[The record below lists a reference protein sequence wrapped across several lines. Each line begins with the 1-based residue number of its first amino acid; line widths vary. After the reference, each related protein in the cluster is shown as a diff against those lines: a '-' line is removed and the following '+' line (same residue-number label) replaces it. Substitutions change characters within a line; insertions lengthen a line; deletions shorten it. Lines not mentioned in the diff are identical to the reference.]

1 MPPGQG
7 GPGAST
13 FFAMLF
19 YLLRRSLQSV
29 PVVLG
34 VIFAVML
41 TIELIPG
48 DPVTLMLG
56 EHATQESVAAVRE
69 ALGLD
74 KPLLV
79 RYVQYIGNLFHGD
92 LGRSLR
98 ERRLV
103 SEELAD
109 VWPATLELTAAALAI
124 AVIFG
129 VLAGVVSAVWPN
141 SFFDGVVRLGSLFGL
156 SMPVFWTGLTL
167 IIFFS
172 LWLPW
177 LPVGGSGSVRHL
189 ILPAVTLA
197 LPSLAMVAR
206 MTRSSVLE
214 VLHEDYIR
222 TARAKGVREQ
232 TVVLKHGLRNACIPI
247 VTLLGLQVG
256 QLLGGAVLTET
267 VFAWPGMGRLIV
279 RAIFARDYILLQGA
293 ILVFA
298 LAFVLINLIVDISY
312 AMFDPRVSRR

>member
-1 MPPGQG
+1 M
-7 GPGAST
+7 
-13 FFAMLF
+13 FF
-19 YLLRRSLQSV
+19 YLLQRLVLAV

-41 TIELIPG
+41 TIEVIPG

-56 EHATQESVAAVRE
+56 EHATQESVAQVRE

-74 KPLLV
+74 KPLPV
-79 RYVQYIGNLFHGD
+79 RYLQYLRNLSHGD
-92 LGRSLR
+92 LGRSIR
-98 ERRLV
+98 EGRAV
-103 SEELAD
+103 SKELAD
-109 VWPATLELTAAALAI
+109 VWPATLELTSAALVI
-124 AVIFG
+124 AVVFG

-141 SFFDGVVRLGSLFGL
+141 SLFDGITRLASLFGL

-167 IIFFS
+167 IVLFS
-172 LWLPW
+172 LWLQW
-177 LPVGGSGSVRHL
+177 LPVGGSGGLRHL
-189 ILPAVTLA
+189 ILPAVTLS

-214 VLHEDYIR
+214 VLREDYIR
-222 TARAKGVREQ
+222 TARAKGLREPL
-232 TVVLKHGLRNACIPI
+232 VVLKHGLRNACIPI
-247 VTLLGLQVG
+247 VTLLGLQAG

-293 ILVFA
+293 MLVFA
-298 LAFVLINLIVDISY
+298 LAFVVINLLVDISY
-312 AMFDPRVSRR
+312 AAFDPRVSRR

>member
-1 MPPGQG
+1 
-7 GPGAST
+7 
-13 FFAMLF
+13 MLF
-19 YLLRRSLQSV
+19 YVLRRLLQSV
-29 PVVLG
+29 PVILG

-41 TIELIPG
+41 TIEMIPG

-79 RYVQYIGNLFHGD
+79 RYVQYIGNLLHGD
-92 LGRSLR
+92 LGRSIR

-103 SEELAD
+103 SQELAD
-109 VWPATLELTAAALAI
+109 VWPATLELTTAALVI
-124 AVIFG
+124 AVVCG

-141 SFFDGVVRLGSLFGL
+141 SFFDGVMRLGSLFGL

-167 IIFFS
+167 IILFS

-177 LPVGGSGSVRHL
+177 LPVGGSGSLRHL

-214 VLHEDYIR
+214 VLREDYIR
-222 TARAKGVREQ
+222 TARAKGLREH
-232 TVVLKHGLRNACIPI
+232 VIVLKHGLRNACIPI

-267 VFAWPGMGRLIV
+267 VFSWPGMGRLIV

-298 LAFVLINLIVDISY
+298 LAFVVVNLLVDISY

>member
-1 MPPGQG
+1 
-7 GPGAST
+7 
-13 FFAMLF
+13 MLI
-19 YLLRRSLQSV
+19 YLLRRLLQSV

-41 TIELIPG
+41 TIEMIPG

-79 RYVQYIGNLFHGD
+79 RYAQYIGNLLHGD
-92 LGRSLR
+92 LGRSIR

-103 SEELAD
+103 SQELAD
-109 VWPATLELTAAALAI
+109 VWPATLELTTAALAI
-124 AVIFG
+124 AVVFG

-141 SFFDGVVRLGSLFGL
+141 SVFDGVMRLGSLFGL

-177 LPVGGSGSVRHL
+177 LPVGGSGSLRHL

-214 VLHEDYIR
+214 VLREDYIR
-222 TARAKGVREQ
+222 TARAKGLREQ
-232 TVVLKHGLRNACIPI
+232 VVVLKHGLRNACIPI

>member
-1 MPPGQG
+1 
-7 GPGAST
+7 
-13 FFAMLF
+13 MLRF
-19 YLLRRSLQSV
+19 VLRRFLLAV
-29 PVVLG
+29 PVILG
-34 VIFAVML
+34 VIFVVML

-56 EHATQESVAAVRE
+56 EYATKESVAQVRQ

-74 KPLLV
+74 KPLFV
-79 RYVQYIGNLFHGD
+79 RYLQYLGNLARGD
-92 LGRSLR
+92 LGRSIR
-98 ERRLV
+98 EGRLV
-103 SEELAD
+103 SREIAD
-109 VWPATLELTAAALAI
+109 VWPATVGLTAAALLI
-124 AVIFG
+124 AVLFG

-141 SFFDGVVRLGSLFGL
+141 SFFDGVVRLLSLFGL
-156 SMPVFWTGLTL
+156 SMPVFWTGLSL
-167 IIFFS
+167 IVLFS
-172 LWLPW
+172 LWLQW
-177 LPVGGSGSVRHL
+177 LPVGGTGSLRHL
-189 ILPAVTLA
+189 ILPAITLS

-214 VLHEDYIR
+214 VLREDYIR
-222 TARAKGVREQ
+222 TARAKGVHE
-232 TVVLKHGLRNACIPI
+232 TLVVLKHGLRNACIPI

-298 LAFVLINLIVDISY
+298 LAFVVINLIVDLSY
-312 AMFDPRVSRR
+312 AAFDPRVSRH

>member
-1 MPPGQG
+1 
-7 GPGAST
+7 
-13 FFAMLF
+13 MLF

-79 RYVQYIGNLFHGD
+79 RYVQYIGNLLHGD

-124 AVIFG
+124 AVVFG
-129 VLAGVVSAVWPN
+129 VLVGVVSAVWPN
-141 SFFDGVVRLGSLFGL
+141 SFFDGVMRLGSLFGL

>member
-1 MPPGQG
+1 M
-7 GPGAST
+7 T
-13 FFAMLF
+13 F
-19 YLLRRSLQSV
+19 YLLRRLLQAV

-41 TIELIPG
+41 TIEMIPG

-79 RYVQYIGNLFHGD
+79 RYAQYIGSLLRGD

-98 ERRLV
+98 ERREV

-109 VWPATLELTAAALAI
+109 VWPATLELTAAALII

-141 SFFDGVVRLGSLFGL
+141 SFFDGVMRLTSLFGL

-167 IIFFS
+167 IVFFS
-172 LWLPW
+172 LWLNW
-177 LPVGGSGSVRHL
+177 LPVGGSGSLRHL
-189 ILPAVTLA
+189 ILPAATLS

-214 VLHEDYIR
+214 VLREDYIR
-222 TARAKGVREQ
+222 TARAKGVRERA
-232 TVVLKHGLRNACIPI
+232 VVLKHGLRNACIPI

-298 LAFVLINLIVDISY
+298 LAFVLINLLVDISY

>member
-1 MPPGQG
+1 
-7 GPGAST
+7 
-13 FFAMLF
+13 MLI
-19 YLLRRSLQSV
+19 YLLRRLLQSV

-41 TIELIPG
+41 TIEMIPG

-79 RYVQYIGNLFHGD
+79 RYAQYIGNLLHGD
-92 LGRSLR
+92 LGRSIR

-103 SEELAD
+103 SQELAD
-109 VWPATLELTAAALAI
+109 VWPATLELTTAALAI

-141 SFFDGVVRLGSLFGL
+141 SFFDGVMRLGSLFGL

-177 LPVGGSGSVRHL
+177 LPVGGSGSLRHL
-189 ILPAVTLA
+189 IMPAVTLA

-232 TVVLKHGLRNACIPI
+232 VVVLKHGLRNACIPI

>member
-1 MPPGQG
+1 
-7 GPGAST
+7 
-13 FFAMLF
+13 MLF

-124 AVIFG
+124 AVVFG

-141 SFFDGVVRLGSLFGL
+141 SFFDGVMRLGSLFGL

-177 LPVGGSGSVRHL
+177 LPVGGSGSLRHL

>member
-1 MPPGQG
+1 M
-7 GPGAST
+7 AV
-13 FFAMLF
+13 
-19 YLLRRSLQSV
+19 YLLRRMLQAV

-56 EHATQESVAAVRE
+56 EHATQESVTAVRH

-79 RYVQYIGNLFHGD
+79 RYVQYIGNLLHGD

-98 ERRLV
+98 ERRQV

-109 VWPATLELTAAALAI
+109 VWPATLELTTAALVI
-124 AVIFG
+124 AVICG
-129 VLAGVVSAVWPN
+129 VLAGVLSAVWPN
-141 SFFDGVVRLGSLFGL
+141 SFFDGVMRLTSLFGL

-167 IIFFS
+167 IVLFS
-172 LWLPW
+172 LWLNW
-177 LPVGGSGSVRHL
+177 LPVGGAGSLRHL
-189 ILPAVTLA
+189 IMPAVTLS

-214 VLHEDYIR
+214 VLREDYIR

-232 TVVLKHGLRNACIPI
+232 VVVLKHGLRNACIPI

-298 LAFVLINLIVDISY
+298 LAFVLINLIVDVSY

>member
-1 MPPGQG
+1 M
-7 GPGAST
+7 
-13 FFAMLF
+13 FF
-19 YLLRRSLQSV
+19 YVLRRLSQSV

-41 TIELIPG
+41 TIEMIPG

-74 KPLLV
+74 KPLLL
-79 RYVQYIGNLFHGD
+79 RYVQYIGNLVHGD

-103 SEELAD
+103 SQELAD

-124 AVIFG
+124 AVVFG

-141 SFFDGVVRLGSLFGL
+141 SFFDGVMRLGSLFGL

-177 LPVGGSGSVRHL
+177 LPVGGSGSLRHL

-293 ILVFA
+293 ILIFA

>member
-1 MPPGQG
+1 M
-7 GPGAST
+7 A
-13 FFAMLF
+13 F
-19 YLLRRSLQSV
+19 YLLRRLLQAV

-56 EHATQESVAAVRE
+56 EHATQESVTAVRH

-79 RYVQYIGNLFHGD
+79 RYVQYIGNLLHGD

-98 ERRLV
+98 ERRQV

-109 VWPATLELTAAALAI
+109 VWPATLELTAAALII
-124 AVIFG
+124 AVIG
-129 VLAGVVSAVWPN
+129 GILAGVVSAVWPN
-141 SFFDGVVRLGSLFGL
+141 SFFDGVTRLTSLFGL

-167 IIFFS
+167 IVFFS
-172 LWLPW
+172 LWLNW
-177 LPVGGSGSVRHL
+177 LPVGGSGSLRHL
-189 ILPAVTLA
+189 ILPAVTLS

-214 VLHEDYIR
+214 VLREDYIR
-222 TARAKGVREQ
+222 TARAKGVKEQ
-232 TVVLKHGLRNACIPI
+232 VVVLKHGLRNACIPI

-279 RAIFARDYILLQGA
+279 RAVFARDYILLQGA

-298 LAFVLINLIVDISY
+298 LAFVLINLLVDISY

>member
-1 MPPGQG
+1 
-7 GPGAST
+7 
-13 FFAMLF
+13 MLI
-19 YLLRRSLQSV
+19 YLLRRILQSV

-41 TIELIPG
+41 TIEMIPG

-124 AVIFG
+124 AVVFG

-141 SFFDGVVRLGSLFGL
+141 SFFDGVMRLGSLFGL

>member
-1 MPPGQG
+1 M
-7 GPGAST
+7 A
-13 FFAMLF
+13 F
-19 YLLRRSLQSV
+19 YLLRRLLQAV

-56 EHATQESVAAVRE
+56 EHATQESVTAVRH

-79 RYVQYIGNLFHGD
+79 RYVQYIGNLLHGD

-98 ERRLV
+98 ERRQV

-109 VWPATLELTAAALAI
+109 VWPATLELTAAALII
-124 AVIFG
+124 AVIG
-129 VLAGVVSAVWPN
+129 GILAGVVSAVWPN
-141 SFFDGVVRLGSLFGL
+141 SFFDGVTRLTSLFGL

-167 IIFFS
+167 IVFFS
-172 LWLPW
+172 LWLNW
-177 LPVGGSGSVRHL
+177 LPVGGSGSLRHL
-189 ILPAVTLA
+189 ILPAVTLS

-214 VLHEDYIR
+214 VLREDYIR
-222 TARAKGVREQ
+222 TARAKGVKEQ
-232 TVVLKHGLRNACIPI
+232 VVVLKHGLRNACIPI

-298 LAFVLINLIVDISY
+298 LAFVLINLLVDISY

>member
-1 MPPGQG
+1 
-7 GPGAST
+7 
-13 FFAMLF
+13 MLF
-19 YLLRRSLQSV
+19 YLVRRALQAI

-41 TIELIPG
+41 TIEMIPG

-56 EHATQESVAAVRE
+56 EHATPESVAAVRE

-79 RYVQYIGNLFHGD
+79 RYAQYIGNLLHGD

-98 ERRLV
+98 ERRQV

-141 SFFDGVVRLGSLFGL
+141 SFFDGVMRLTSLFGL

-167 IIFFS
+167 IVFFS
-172 LWLPW
+172 LWLSW
-177 LPVGGSGSVRHL
+177 LPVGGSGSLRHL
-189 ILPAVTLA
+189 VLPAVTLS

-214 VLHEDYIR
+214 VLREDYIR
-222 TARAKGVREQ
+222 TARAKGVRERV
-232 TVVLKHGLRNACIPI
+232 VVLKHGLRNACIPI

>member
-1 MPPGQG
+1 
-7 GPGAST
+7 
-13 FFAMLF
+13 MLF

-79 RYVQYIGNLFHGD
+79 RYVQYIGNLLHGD

-124 AVIFG
+124 AVVFG

-141 SFFDGVVRLGSLFGL
+141 SFFDGVMRLGSLFGL

-232 TVVLKHGLRNACIPI
+232 TVVLKHGCIPI

>member
-1 MPPGQG
+1 M
-7 GPGAST
+7 A
-13 FFAMLF
+13 F
-19 YLLRRSLQSV
+19 YLLRRMLQAV
-29 PVVLG
+29 PVILG
-34 VIFAVML
+34 VVFAVML

-56 EHATQESVAAVRE
+56 EHATQESVAAVRH

-79 RYVQYIGNLFHGD
+79 RYVQYIGNLLHGD

-98 ERRLV
+98 ERRQV

-109 VWPATLELTAAALAI
+109 VWPATLELTAAALI
-124 AVIFG
+124 LAVIGG

-141 SFFDGVVRLGSLFGL
+141 SFFDGVTRLTSLFGL

-167 IIFFS
+167 IVVFS
-172 LWLPW
+172 LWLNW
-177 LPVGGSGSVRHL
+177 LPVGGSGSLRHL
-189 ILPAVTLA
+189 ILPAVTLS

-214 VLHEDYIR
+214 VLREDYIR
-222 TARAKGVREQ
+222 TARAKGVKEQ
-232 TVVLKHGLRNACIPI
+232 AVVLKHGLRNACIPI

-298 LAFVLINLIVDISY
+298 LAFVLINLLVDISY

>member
-1 MPPGQG
+1 MFLY
-7 GPGAST
+7 A
-13 FFAMLF
+13 FRR
-19 YLLRRSLQSV
+19 LLLAI
-29 PVVLG
+29 PVILG
-34 VIFAVML
+34 VTFAVML

-56 EHATQESVAAVRE
+56 EYATKESVAHVRQ

-74 KPLLV
+74 KPLPV
-79 RYVQYIGNLFHGD
+79 RYVQYLSNLARGD
-92 LGRSLR
+92 LGRSIR
-98 ERRLV
+98 EGRPV
-103 SEELAD
+103 SQELAD
-109 VWPATLELTAAALAI
+109 VWPETVKLTTAALVI
-124 AVIFG
+124 AVVFG
-129 VLAGVVSAVWPN
+129 VLAGVISAVWPN
-141 SFFDGVVRLGSLFGL
+141 SFFDGVVRLLSLFGL

-167 IIFFS
+167 IILFS
-172 LWLPW
+172 LWLQW
-177 LPVGGSGSVRHL
+177 LPVGGTGSLRHL
-189 ILPAVTLA
+189 ILPAITLS

-214 VLHEDYIR
+214 VLREDYIR

-232 TVVLKHGLRNACIPI
+232 IVVLKHGLRNACIPI

-298 LAFVLINLIVDISY
+298 LAFVVINLIVDLSY
-312 AMFDPRVSRR
+312 AAFDPRVSRQ

>member
-1 MPPGQG
+1 M
-7 GPGAST
+7 A
-13 FFAMLF
+13 FF
-19 YLLRRSLQSV
+19 LLRRLLQAV

-56 EHATQESVAAVRE
+56 EHATQESVAAVRQ

-79 RYVQYIGNLFHGD
+79 RYVQYIGNLLHGD

-98 ERRLV
+98 ERRQV

-109 VWPATLELTAAALAI
+109 VWPATLELTAAALII
-124 AVIFG
+124 AVIGG

-141 SFFDGVVRLGSLFGL
+141 SFFDGVTRLTSLFGL

-167 IIFFS
+167 IVFFS
-172 LWLPW
+172 LWLNW
-177 LPVGGSGSVRHL
+177 LPVGGSGSLRHL
-189 ILPAVTLA
+189 ILPAVTLS

-214 VLHEDYIR
+214 VLREDYIR
-222 TARAKGVREQ
+222 TARAKGVKEQ
-232 TVVLKHGLRNACIPI
+232 VVVLKHGLRNACIPI

-298 LAFVLINLIVDISY
+298 LAFVLINLLVDISY

>member
-1 MPPGQG
+1 
-7 GPGAST
+7 
-13 FFAMLF
+13 
-19 YLLRRSLQSV
+19 
-29 PVVLG
+29 
-34 VIFAVML
+34 
-41 TIELIPG
+41 
-48 DPVTLMLG
+48 
-56 EHATQESVAAVRE
+56 
-69 ALGLD
+69 
-74 KPLLV
+74 
-79 RYVQYIGNLFHGD
+79 
-92 LGRSLR
+92 
-98 ERRLV
+98 V

-109 VWPATLELTAAALAI
+109 VWPATLELTAAALVI
-124 AVIFG
+124 AVVFG

-141 SFFDGVVRLGSLFGL
+141 SFFDGVMRLTSLFGL

-167 IIFFS
+167 IVFFS
-172 LWLPW
+172 LWLSW
-177 LPVGGSGSVRHL
+177 LPVGGSGSLRHL
-189 ILPAVTLA
+189 VLPAVTLS

-214 VLHEDYIR
+214 VLREDYIR
-222 TARAKGVREQ
+222 TARAKGVRERV
-232 TVVLKHGLRNACIPI
+232 VVLKHGLRNACIPI

>member
-1 MPPGQG
+1 MP
-7 GPGAST
+7 
-13 FFAMLF
+13 F
-19 YLLRRSLQSV
+19 YLLRRSLQAV

-79 RYVQYIGNLFHGD
+79 RYVQYIGNLLHGD

-98 ERRLV
+98 ERRQV

-109 VWPATLELTAAALAI
+109 VWPATLELTMAALVI
-124 AVIFG
+124 AVICG
-129 VLAGVVSAVWPN
+129 VLAGIVSAVWPN
-141 SFFDGVVRLGSLFGL
+141 SLFDSVMRLTSLFGL

-167 IIFFS
+167 IVFFS
-172 LWLPW
+172 LWLNW
-177 LPVGGSGSVRHL
+177 LPVGGSGSLRHL
-189 ILPAVTLA
+189 IMPAVTLS

-214 VLHEDYIR
+214 VLREDYIR

-232 TVVLKHGLRNACIPI
+232 VVILKHGLRNACIPI

-298 LAFVLINLIVDISY
+298 LAFVLINLLVDISY

>member
-1 MPPGQG
+1 
-7 GPGAST
+7 
-13 FFAMLF
+13 MLLF
-19 YLLRRSLQSV
+19 ILRRLLLAI
-29 PVVLG
+29 PAVLG

-56 EHATQESVAAVRE
+56 EHATQESVAQVRE

-79 RYVQYIGNLFHGD
+79 RYAQYIGNLLRLD
-92 LGRSLR
+92 LGRSIR
-98 ERRLV
+98 EGRAV
-103 SEELAD
+103 SAELAD
-109 VWPATLELTAAALAI
+109 VWPATLELTGAALLI
-124 AVIFG
+124 AVLFG
-129 VLAGVVSAVWPN
+129 ILAGVISAVWPN
-141 SFFDGVVRLGSLFGL
+141 SLFDGVVRLLSLFGL

-167 IIFFS
+167 IVLFS
-172 LWLPW
+172 LWLNW
-177 LPVGGSGSVRHL
+177 LPVGGSGSWRHL
-189 ILPAVTLA
+189 VLPAVTLA
-197 LPSLAMVAR
+197 LPSLAMVSR

-214 VLHEDYIR
+214 VLREDYIR

-232 TVVLKHGLRNACIPI
+232 LVVVKHGLRNAFIPI

-298 LAFVLINLIVDISY
+298 LAFVVINLLVDLSY
-312 AMFDPRVSRR
+312 AAIDPRVSRQ

>member
-1 MPPGQG
+1 
-7 GPGAST
+7 
-13 FFAMLF
+13 MLF

>member
-1 MPPGQG
+1 M
-7 GPGAST
+7 A
-13 FFAMLF
+13 F
-19 YLLRRSLQSV
+19 YLLRRLLQAV

-56 EHATQESVAAVRE
+56 EHATQESVAAVRH

-74 KPLLV
+74 RPLLV
-79 RYVQYIGNLFHGD
+79 RYVQYIGNLLHGD

-98 ERRLV
+98 ERRQV

-109 VWPATLELTAAALAI
+109 VWPATLELTMAALII
-124 AVIFG
+124 AVICG

-141 SFFDGVVRLGSLFGL
+141 SLFDAVTRLTSLFGL

-167 IIFFS
+167 IVFFS
-172 LWLPW
+172 LWLNW
-177 LPVGGSGSVRHL
+177 LPVGGAGSLRHL
-189 ILPAVTLA
+189 IMPAVTLS

-214 VLHEDYIR
+214 VLREDYIR

-232 TVVLKHGLRNACIPI
+232 VVVLKHGLRNACIPI

-298 LAFVLINLIVDISY
+298 LAFVLINLLVDISY
-312 AMFDPRVSRR
+312 AMFDPRVSRQ

>member
-1 MPPGQG
+1 M
-7 GPGAST
+7 T
-13 FFAMLF
+13 L
-19 YLLRRSLQSV
+19 YLLRRLLQAV

-56 EHATQESVAAVRE
+56 EHATQESVTAVRH

-79 RYVQYIGNLFHGD
+79 RYVQYIGNLLHGD

-98 ERRLV
+98 ERRQV

-109 VWPATLELTAAALAI
+109 VWPATLELTAAALII
-124 AVIFG
+124 AVIGG

-141 SFFDGVVRLGSLFGL
+141 SFFDGVTRLTSLFGL

-167 IIFFS
+167 IVFFS
-172 LWLPW
+172 LWLNW
-177 LPVGGSGSVRHL
+177 LPVGGSGSLRHL
-189 ILPAVTLA
+189 ILPAVTLS

-214 VLHEDYIR
+214 VLREDYIR
-222 TARAKGVREQ
+222 TARAKGVKEQ
-232 TVVLKHGLRNACIPI
+232 VVVLKHGLRNACIPI

-298 LAFVLINLIVDISY
+298 LAFVLINLLVDISY

>member
-1 MPPGQG
+1 
-7 GPGAST
+7 
-13 FFAMLF
+13 MLI
-19 YLLRRSLQSV
+19 YLLRRLLQSV

-41 TIELIPG
+41 TIEMIPG

-79 RYVQYIGNLFHGD
+79 RYAQYIGNLLHGD
-92 LGRSLR
+92 LGRSIR

-103 SEELAD
+103 SQELAD
-109 VWPATLELTAAALAI
+109 VWPATLELTTAALAI

-141 SFFDGVVRLGSLFGL
+141 SFFDGVMRLGSLFGL

-177 LPVGGSGSVRHL
+177 LPVGGSGSLRHL

-214 VLHEDYIR
+214 VLREDYIR

-232 TVVLKHGLRNACIPI
+232 VVVLKHGLRNACIPI

>member
-1 MPPGQG
+1 M
-7 GPGAST
+7 A
-13 FFAMLF
+13 L
-19 YLLRRSLQSV
+19 YLLRRLLEAI

-34 VIFAVML
+34 VIFGVML

-56 EHATQESVAAVRE
+56 EHATQESVAQVRE

-79 RYVQYIGNLFHGD
+79 RYVQYIGNLIRGD

-98 ERRLV
+98 ERRQV
-103 SEELAD
+103 SQEIAD
-109 VWPATLELTAAALAI
+109 VWPATVELTLSALGI
-124 AVIFG
+124 AVVLG
-129 VLAGVVSAVWPN
+129 VLAGVVSAVRPN
-141 SFFDGVVRLGSLFGL
+141 SLFDGVMRLASLFGL

-167 IIFFS
+167 IVFFS
-172 LWLPW
+172 LWLHW
-177 LPVGGSGSVRHL
+177 LPVGGSGSLRHL
-189 ILPAVTLA
+189 VLPAVTLS

-206 MTRSSVLE
+206 LTRSSVLE
-214 VLHEDYIR
+214 VLREDYIR

-232 TVVLKHGLRNACIPI
+232 VVVLKHGLRNACIPI
-247 VTLLGLQVG
+247 ITLLGLQVG

-267 VFAWPGMGRLIV
+267 VFSWPGMGRLIV

-298 LAFVLINLIVDISY
+298 LAFVLINLIVDVSY
-312 AMFDPRVSRR
+312 AFFDPRVSRQ

>member
-1 MPPGQG
+1 
-7 GPGAST
+7 
-13 FFAMLF
+13 MLF
-19 YLLRRSLQSV
+19 YLLRRLLQSV

-34 VIFAVML
+34 VTFVVML

-56 EHATQESVAAVRE
+56 EHATQESVTAVRE
-69 ALGLD
+69 SLGLD
-74 KPLLV
+74 KPLLF
-79 RYVQYIGNLFHGD
+79 RYAQYIGNLLQGD

-141 SFFDGVVRLGSLFGL
+141 SFFDGVMRLGSLFGL

-177 LPVGGSGSVRHL
+177 LPVGGSGSLRHL

-232 TVVLKHGLRNACIPI
+232 TVVLKHGLRNACLPI

-293 ILVFA
+293 ILIFA
-298 LAFVLINLIVDISY
+298 LAFVLVNLIVDISY
-312 AMFDPRVSRR
+312 SMFDPRVSRR

>member
-1 MPPGQG
+1 
-7 GPGAST
+7 
-13 FFAMLF
+13 MLF
-19 YLLRRSLQSV
+19 YLLRRLLQSV

-41 TIELIPG
+41 TIEMIPG

-103 SEELAD
+103 SQELAD

-129 VLAGVVSAVWPN
+129 VLAGVISAVWPN
-141 SFFDGVVRLGSLFGL
+141 SFFDGVMRLGSLFGL

-177 LPVGGSGSVRHL
+177 LPVGGSGSLRHL

-214 VLHEDYIR
+214 VLREDYIR

-232 TVVLKHGLRNACIPI
+232 VVVLKHGLRNACIPI

>member
-1 MPPGQG
+1 
-7 GPGAST
+7 
-13 FFAMLF
+13 MLF
-19 YLLRRSLQSV
+19 YLLRRLLQSV
-29 PVVLG
+29 PVILG

-41 TIELIPG
+41 TIEMIPG

-56 EHATQESVAAVRE
+56 EHATQESVTAVRE

-79 RYVQYIGNLFHGD
+79 RYVQYIGNLLHGD
-92 LGRSLR
+92 LGRSIR

-103 SEELAD
+103 SQELAD
-109 VWPATLELTAAALAI
+109 VWPATLELTAAALVL
-124 AVIFG
+124 AVLGG

-141 SFFDGVVRLGSLFGL
+141 SFFDGVMRLGSLFGL

-167 IIFFS
+167 IILFS

-177 LPVGGSGSVRHL
+177 LPVGGSGSLRHL

-214 VLHEDYIR
+214 VLREDYIR
-222 TARAKGVREQ
+222 TARAKGLREQ
-232 TVVLKHGLRNACIPI
+232 VVVLKHGLRNACIPI

-298 LAFVLINLIVDISY
+298 LAFVVVNLLVDISY